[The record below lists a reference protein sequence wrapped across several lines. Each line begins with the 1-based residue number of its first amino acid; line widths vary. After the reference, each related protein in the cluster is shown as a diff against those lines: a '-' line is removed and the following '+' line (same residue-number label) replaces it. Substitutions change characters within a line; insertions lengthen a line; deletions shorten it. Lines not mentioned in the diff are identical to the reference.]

1 MIMRLALFVSCV
13 CLGFVSFVEARE
25 PITTAIVPDDPKAIP
40 AVFVYEPSS
49 GKSRP
54 ITTGGLIHN
63 ATDLPLSVPIDWA
76 AANAVEDASW
86 TLEGFVRPSDAE
98 MQLAPRGMAIPM
110 RVEFADAG
118 AAVEIMIYRSTP
130 PHSYPWWEAHFIPRD
145 GRRVTLTRPLYRG
158 LTHAN
163 TEVWR
168 HAAVVWDAKERR
180 LSFFLDYTQLASQVL
195 TEEQAAQLAKPSQLW
210 IDGQEKEHLFR
221 GGIQQVRLSPAK
233 LEPHAFLRASAV
245 EISDVN
251 FRSEPGPLPR
261 ESGYVDLKLRYG
273 AIGDGKHDDT
283 AALQGAFTEL
293 ANRVPIEYN
302 TLYIPPGEYL
312 ISDTVQWNRFLIVQG
327 AGRDKTTI
335 RLKDNCAGFD
345 NPEKPKPAVANGWQP
360 WGEWGRGAGNV
371 IGNYLFDLTID
382 VGAGNPGAVGLDH
395 HANNHGCIENV
406 TIQAAPNSGAIGL
419 SLLRPWN
426 GPALVKHV
434 RIDGFDI
441 GIAATHREYSM
452 TFEFLELAGQ
462 RTVGIQNRGDILAIR
477 RLKSQNSV
485 PAIRN
490 TGGTSMISLLDSE
503 LSGGSPEVCAI
514 ENSAGLFARNVTTR
528 GYRAALQDDDQI
540 IDGATI
546 TEFVDQKPTMLFPG
560 EAKSL
565 NLTIED
571 TPDVPWGDAANWTN
585 IESFAH
591 LRGERGDWAPAIQA
605 AIDSGT
611 ETIFFPPG
619 FYGVD
624 STVSIRG
631 QVRRLIGMRNR
642 IGGTERL
649 PAGQPA
655 LRFDRPLSAGESPL
669 AVTIE
674 RLDLGSLE
682 HASPH
687 TLVLRHTTPES
698 YWNTEGCG
706 KLFIED
712 SVSNDFDFRFPQQVW
727 ARQWNVE
734 SHDTGPCIRCNQTT
748 LWALG
753 FKTEYESE
761 KLAAR
766 NGSRVEIFGSFIYP
780 NTKLPDDR
788 PIFTIVNSD
797 FAVSY
802 GTSVY
807 SANFRTQIRETQGDV
822 TREFMSA
829 DGVFFGPRQRVSL
842 FVSRGRNA
850 TPGNGNE

>member
-1 MIMRLALFVSCV
+1 MIRPALFASCI
-13 CLGFVSFVEARE
+13 CLGLVTLGHARE
-25 PITTAIVPDDPKAIP
+25 PIITAILPNDASAVPA
-40 AVFVYEPSS
+40 AFVYEPST

-54 ITTGGLIHN
+54 MSEAAIVR
-63 ATDLPLSVPIDWA
+63 AAAELPASVPVDWA
-76 AANAVEDASW
+76 ATDEAQAESW
-86 TLEGFVRPSDAE
+86 TLEGFVRPSQAE
-98 MQLAPRGMAIPM
+98 MELAPRGIAIPM
-110 RVEFADAG
+110 RLEFADSG
-118 AAVEIMIYRSTP
+118 AVVEIMIYRSTP
-130 PHSYPWWEAHFIPRD
+130 PHSYPWWEAHFIPED
-145 GRRVTLTRPLYRG
+145 GRRVTLTRAMYKG

-163 TEVWR
+163 SDVWR
-168 HAAVVWDAKERR
+168 HAAVSWDAAERR
-180 LSFFLDYTQLASQVL
+180 LSYFLDYTQLASQVL
-195 TEEQAAQLAKPSQLW
+195 TEEQAAQLSTPSQLW
-210 IDGQEKEHLFR
+210 IGGHNKEHAFQ
-221 GGIQQVRLSPAK
+221 GGCQQVRISPGK
-233 LEPHAFLRASAV
+233 LEPHDFLRASSI
-245 EISDVN
+245 ELSDVD
-251 FRSEPGPLPR
+251 FRSEPGPLPPAM
-261 ESGYVDLKLRYG
+261 GYVDLKLRYG
-273 AIGDGKHDDT
+273 AIGDGQHDDT
-283 AALQGAFTEL
+283 AALQRAFAEL

-312 ISDTVQWNRFLIVQG
+312 ISDTVQWTRFLVVQG

-335 RLKDNCAGFD
+335 RLKDNCPGFD
-345 NPEKPKPAVANGWQP
+345 HPEKLKPAVANGWQP

-406 TIQAAPNSGAIGL
+406 TIRAAPNSGAVGL

-426 GPALVKHV
+426 GPAIVKHV
-434 RIDGFDI
+434 RIEGFDI

-477 RLKSQNSV
+477 KLKSHNSV
-485 PAIRN
+485 PAIRS
-490 TGGTSMISLLDSE
+490 TGGTTMISLLDSE

-514 ENSAGLFARNVTTR
+514 ENSAGLFARNVTTL
-528 GYRAALQDDDQI
+528 GYRAALQHDDQV

-560 EAKSL
+560 EARSL
-565 NLTIED
+565 SLKIED
-571 TPDVPWGDAANWTN
+571 TPDVPWGDPASWTN
-585 IESFAH
+585 IESFAQM
-591 LRGERGDWAPAIQA
+591 RGERGDWAPAIQA

-619 FYGVD
+619 SYAVD
-624 STVSIRG
+624 STVSLRG

-642 IGGTERL
+642 IAGSERL

-655 LRFDRPLSAGESPL
+655 LRFDRPLLSGESPV
-669 AVTIE
+669 AVSIDRME
-674 RLDLGSLE
+674 VGPLE

-687 TLVLRHTTPES
+687 TLVLRHTAPES
-698 YWNTEGCG
+698 YWNAEGSG

-712 SVSNDFDFRFPQQVW
+712 SVSNDFDFRYPQQVW

-734 SHDTGPCIRCNQTT
+734 SHDTGPCIRCNGTT

-766 NGSRVEIFGSFIYP
+766 NGSRVEIFGAFIYP
-780 NTKLPDDR
+780 VNAIPDDR
-788 PIFTIVNSD
+788 PIFTLQNSD
-797 FAVSY
+797 AAISY

-807 SANFRTQIRETQGDV
+807 VANHRVQIREAQDTV
-822 TREFMSA
+822 TREFLSA

-842 FVSRGRNA
+842 FVSRGRDNKA
-850 TPGNGNE
+850 EDAR